1 MSCMNLLSLSLS
13 CIVLPYLFCQLN
25 VAAIVDGHSQSPLPP
40 SPPIYGHKLVG
51 SDEAQEKKRFLMM
64 LEKANLLP
72 NEDAK
77 SKYFDEG
84 GKTSLWKNR
93 PLHASCLM

>member
-1 MSCMNLLSLSLS
+1 
-13 CIVLPYLFCQLN
+13 LN
-25 VAAIVDGHSQSPLPP
+25 AAAIVDGHGQSPLPA
-40 SPPIYGHKLVG
+40 SPPIYGHRLVG

-77 SKYFDEG
+77 SSYFAEG
-84 GKTSLWKNR
+84 AEKQSLEKLQLLNAE
-93 PLHASCLM
+93 HINTI